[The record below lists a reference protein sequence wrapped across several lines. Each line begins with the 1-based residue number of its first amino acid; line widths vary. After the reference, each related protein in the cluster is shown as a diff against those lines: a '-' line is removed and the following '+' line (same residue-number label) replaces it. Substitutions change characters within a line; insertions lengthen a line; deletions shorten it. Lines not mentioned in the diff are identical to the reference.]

1 MNRLLHSCTF
11 LLVLVALAVMGP
23 AFDSAAVAQTTKWVD
38 QSAGSDANDGN
49 TPATAYQTL
58 QFAVDN
64 STSGLPGTP
73 SVITV
78 KDGTYAATGLTNAGG
93 YSTALL
99 IRNLDYLIVQ
109 AAPGHNPV
117 VKPASAGDIVSIS
130 IDNCNHL
137 IIENIDSD
145 QTIAQFDNWHV
156 RNSSDLTV
164 RNCTFEG
171 GEDGIDFETSH
182 STALIEGNAFKNITT
197 GSGDEVLDF
206 TDGSYSGVIIQDNWF
221 DYNYRQITL
230 NNEAGTITGFMIR
243 RNCMD
248 GTNSQEAI
256 RLIGASNVT
265 IENNVVLNSL
275 QQGLYIDTGCS
286 NINVW
291 HNTFFNNQLEQ
302 IRNKINS
309 ADIVIK
315 NNIFYANGTHAALA
329 ASVSPLPGEDFNLIY
344 NQGAQTESGSQPAV
358 TLFGGNTQV
367 GADPMFVSTTAGSE
381 DLHLQEGS
389 PALAAGTDLG
399 VSDDN
404 EKNPRPLPSASNPD
418 LGAYEKGVTAGPCDL
433 YVFLTGENLT
443 IYRTKQTP
451 PAGEIYSNGN
461 VIFERGDP
469 SEYQVNV
476 TAVGNV
482 KVIGSENTIAGAV
495 TAGGTITVGA
505 GSTITGTVSPGAAV
519 SPVPLPA
526 LAFSAG
532 GPSYTVPKSGSLSL
546 PPGSYNRVTVNSWF
560 QLSLKEGLTVFRD
573 QEFSADMTD
582 RGVQRIDDV
591 DSLRAGQFAEDAGP
605 NAHPVRPESCLAVD
619 NFFTMTIYEKGSE
632 VIRMM
637 QTIVGRKGFR
647 RGMDEYFKRH
657 DGQAVTTEDFAAAIS
672 EPNGKDFSQFKRWYN
687 QAGTPVVSVQE
698 HYDTAKSEYT
708 LTLEQSCPPT
718 PNQPSKEPFHI
729 PLMIG
734 LLDNAGKEMTL
745 DSDKITVNTD
755 GKNLI
760 ELKSAKET
768 VTFKGVKERPVL
780 SLLREFSA
788 PVHLKWNAQPDDLYF
803 LMEKDTDSFN
813 RREMAQ
819 KIAMGLLHD
828 LIAKARAKQELAVDK
843 RYLAALGATLADES
857 MDPAFK
863 AKMLQLPSY
872 AILAQE
878 EAVLDASAFH
888 AARTA
893 LRVAIARENREQ
905 LLKIYRKYHGVEPKS
920 RDTKVFGHR
929 ALKNQA
935 LSLLAELP
943 DSEILEMVNKQYWEA
958 QNMTD
963 SLQALMILADSESA
977 YREKA
982 LQHFYDTWKNDSVVI
997 NKWFTAQ
1004 ALTHSR
1010 KQTLEDVKALTK
1022 HPAFNITNPNNVYSL
1037 LRAFASNIVKFH
1049 DPNSDAFNF
1058 YADKIIEVDAKN
1070 PQVGARLSAAFN
1082 FVAKLDTQMKEK
1094 ALKEVRR
1101 ILAVETL
1108 SKNSRELLQSTL
1120 EANSKV

>member
-1 MNRLLHSCTF
+1 
-11 LLVLVALAVMGP
+11 MGP

-182 STALIEGNAFKNITT
+182 STALIEGNVFKNITT

-546 PPGSYNRVTVNSWF
+546 PPGSYNRVTVNKFST
-560 QLSLKEGLTVFRD
+560 LSLSSGEYFFKQLIVYNDVVIKMDVSSGSITLNVLTKAFFDKDTEFRITPGGESASDQIALNSLQTVDLSIGKESYILGCITAPNAKVVLNNNTQFRGSIIAKCLTVQRD
-573 QEFSADMTD
+573 CLFYHHDSPGALPGPGNLPKSAADEA
-582 RGVQRIDDV
+582 GDDV
-591 DSLRAGQFAEDAGP
+591 MVTSYELAQNYPNPFNPSTTIRFALPEAGELSLAIYNTAGQLVRLLAKGEYAAGRHAIVWDGRED
-605 NAHPVRPESCLAVD
+605 S
-619 NFFTMTIYEKGSE
+619 
-632 VIRMM
+632 
-637 QTIVGRKGFR
+637 
-647 RGMDEYFKRH
+647 
-657 DGQAVTTEDFAAAIS
+657 GQ
-672 EPNGKDFSQFKRWYN
+672 
-687 QAGTPVVSVQE
+687 
-698 HYDTAKSEYT
+698 
-708 LTLEQSCPPT
+708 
-718 PNQPSKEPFHI
+718 
-729 PLMIG
+729 
-734 LLDNAGKEMTL
+734 
-745 DSDKITVNTD
+745 
-755 GKNLI
+755 
-760 ELKSAKET
+760 
-768 VTFKGVKERPVL
+768 
-780 SLLREFSA
+780 
-788 PVHLKWNAQPDDLYF
+788 
-803 LMEKDTDSFN
+803 
-813 RREMAQ
+813 
-819 KIAMGLLHD
+819 
-828 LIAKARAKQELAVDK
+828 
-843 RYLAALGATLADES
+843 
-857 MDPAFK
+857 
-863 AKMLQLPSY
+863 
-872 AILAQE
+872 
-878 EAVLDASAFH
+878 
-888 AARTA
+888 
-893 LRVAIARENREQ
+893 RVASGVY
-905 LLKIYRKYHGVEPKS
+905 LYVLKAGS
-920 RDTKVFGHR
+920 
-929 ALKNQA
+929 
-935 LSLLAELP
+935 
-943 DSEILEMVNKQYWEA
+943 
-958 QNMTD
+958 
-963 SLQALMILADSESA
+963 
-977 YREKA
+977 
-982 LQHFYDTWKNDSVVI
+982 
-997 NKWFTAQ
+997 
-1004 ALTHSR
+1004 
-1010 KQTLEDVKALTK
+1010 
-1022 HPAFNITNPNNVYSL
+1022 
-1037 LRAFASNIVKFH
+1037 
-1049 DPNSDAFNF
+1049 
-1058 YADKIIEVDAKN
+1058 
-1070 PQVGARLSAAFN
+1070 
-1082 FVAKLDTQMKEK
+1082 FVAERKLVLMK
-1094 ALKEVRR
+1094 
-1101 ILAVETL
+1101 
-1108 SKNSRELLQSTL
+1108 
-1120 EANSKV
+1120 